1 MTKPTTPARTLLNA
15 TLATT
20 LLLTACTSA
29 QHSGTAATSPI
40 DKNAVWV
47 KYFDRQGGVL
57 QAMHFLK
64 KNNPSKSDIAGIVRI
79 KNGRSFG
86 VLPSDGNKRFTLL
99 DNNSQND
106 LLSSKKGVMQMM
118 ASQSIRFFEFG
129 DSTVTVAD
137 FNAPNGVCKDY
148 SAGVGVNTQVAI
160 NVYKNYDVFATAF
173 TTAKLSS
180 KRDPL
185 VGKATLSSYPNSP
198 AARAYQQK
206 VSRQLAPLTSAVA
219 KHLNDALTILCNN
232 PLGK

>member
-1 MTKPTTPARTLLNA
+1 MDKGNTKRTLLSA
-15 TLATT
+15 ALAST
-20 LLLTACTSA
+20 LLLTACVSA
-29 QHSGTAATSPI
+29 QNSGLVTSPI

-47 KYFDRQGGVL
+47 KYFDRQGGTL

-106 LLSSKKGVMQMM
+106 LLSSKKGVMQMI

-148 SAGVGVNTQVAI
+148 NASVGVKTQIAT
-160 NVYKNYDVFATAF
+160 NVYKNYDVFATVF

-180 KRDPL
+180 KRAPT

-198 AARAYQQK
+198 AAKAYQQK
-206 VSRQLAPLTSAVA
+206 INRQLAPLTSAVA
-219 KHLNDALTILCNN
+219 KHLNDALTILC
-232 PLGK
+232 KQ